1 MDSVPTAE
9 AAAADGVDD
18 NDADG
23 NAERDSG
30 MVVQWER
37 RLGRSSKRGLKVWER
52 RRLALVAVHLGG
64 CFCSDSTLAW
74 RKKRAR

>member
-1 MDSVPTAE
+1 VDSVPTAE
-9 AAAADGVDD
+9 ATAADGADD

-23 NAERDSG
+23 NAERDSN
-30 MVVQWER
+30 MVCQWER
-37 RLGRSSKRGLKVWER
+37 RLGSLSKRGLRVWER
-52 RRLALVAVHLGG
+52 RRLALVTVHQGG